1 MAKKQETKIEVEEPQ
16 IEEIV
21 VETAPVVEQPKTRE
35 RVKPKDE
42 WEIKD
47 RIYLLKDGKKPL
59 SRSIKSANIYYFDEE
74 KGYERELKYCQN
86 QKTPFVDEMKGDQRL
101 EHIVFRS
108 GSLFVEKEKTTLQ
121 KLLSLYHPHRD
132 QIYEEYKPAKLAEDE
147 IDILEMQVDAL
158 TAARNIDID
167 MAEAI
172 MRVEKGYER
181 EIKYC
186 ENQRTPFVD
195 EMKGDQRL
203 SHIIFRS
210 GALFVPKNK
219 TVLQK
224 MLSLYHPHKDKIYY
238 EWQPAKKAADQ
249 IEVLNLEV
257 DALVA
262 ARSVEIDMAEAIMRA
277 EVGSK
282 VDTLSS
288 KELRRDLL
296 VFAKKNPKLFLEL
309 ADDEN
314 VMLRNFGIKAVEDGI
329 LRLSSDQRNFLWGSN
344 GRKLMVIPFDEH
356 PYTALAHWFKTDE
369 GMEIYSN
376 IEKRL
381 NQ

>member
-1 MAKKQETKIEVEEPQ
+1 MAKKTKKVEVEEPQ
-16 IEEIV
+16 IQEEV
-21 VETAPVVEQPKTRE
+21 VVKTPPVVEEPKARE
-35 RVKPKDE
+35 RIKPKNE

-47 RIYLLKDGKKPL
+47 RLYLLKDGKKPL
-59 SRSIKSANIYYFDEE
+59 SRSIKSTSIFYFDKE

-101 EHIVFRS
+101 EHIIFRS
-108 GSLFVEKEKTTLQ
+108 GSLYVPKEKTTLQ
-121 KLLSLYHPHRD
+121 KLLSLYHPHREKL
-132 QIYEEYKPAKLAEDE
+132 YEEYKPSVLAAEE

-167 MAEAI
+167 TAEAI
-172 MRVEKGYER
+172 MRVE
-181 EIKYC
+181 
-186 ENQRTPFVD
+186 Q
-195 EMKGDQRL
+195 
-203 SHIIFRS
+203 
-210 GALFVPKNK
+210 
-219 TVLQK
+219 
-224 MLSLYHPHKDKIYY
+224 
-238 EWQPAKKAADQ
+238 
-249 IEVLNLEV
+249 
-257 DALVA
+257 
-262 ARSVEIDMAEAIMRA
+262 
-277 EVGSK
+277 GSK
-282 VDTLSS
+282 VTELSS

-296 VFAKKNPKLFLEL
+296 VFARNNPKLFLEL

-314 VMLRNFGIKAVEDGI
+314 VMLRNFGIRAVEAGV
-329 LRLSSDQRNFLWGSN
+329 LRLSSDRRNFLWGSN